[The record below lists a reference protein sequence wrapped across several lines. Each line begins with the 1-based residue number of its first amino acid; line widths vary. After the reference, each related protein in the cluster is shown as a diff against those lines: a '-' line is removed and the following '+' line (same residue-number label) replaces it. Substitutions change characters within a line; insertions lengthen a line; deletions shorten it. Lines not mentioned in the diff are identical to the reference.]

1 MIKMKKTI
9 EQKAGRQ
16 ATVNEHTRKSTF
28 EIFEKIQIMVREAWE
43 SKTDAKDA
51 SVQIADMLGLYPRK
65 DGKLALKMVLEDDM
79 AVFKDEKRKFRIYAR
94 EALEE
99 ARKITKK
106 RSKAG
111 ANAIDRMVE
120 RYERFAEAQNS
131 PDVPHPMGS
140 GMERVRNEFR
150 FRPRFMAQDLKF
162 KVFRG
167 LGIY

>member
-1 MIKMKKTI
+1 MEKTSI
-9 EQKAGRQ
+9 EQKVSRQ
-16 ATVNEHTRKSTF
+16 AIINEHTRKFTF
-28 EIFEKIQIMVREAWE
+28 EIFEKIQTMVREFWE

-51 SVQIADMLGLYPRK
+51 SVQIADMLGLYPKK
-65 DGKLALKMVLEDDM
+65 DWKLALKMVFEDDM
-79 AVFKDEKRKFRIYAR
+79 AVFKDEKRKFRNYAQ
-94 EALEE
+94 EVLED
-99 ARKITKK
+99 ARKIAKK

-111 ANAIDRMVE
+111 AKAIDGMVE

-131 PDVPHPMGS
+131 PNVPHPMGS

-150 FRPRFMAQDLKF
+150 FRPGFLAQDLKF